1 VFSKIGTRNAMV
13 IAVASFALDL
23 DPSGRVGAAI
33 GSAGPTVLRAPEAEA
48 FLAAAV
54 AADAVDDAVAA
65 RFGELCSAAA
75 RPIDDVRGSA
85 VYRRHAVGVMARRAV
100 SWAMAELAEA
110 AA

>member
-1 VFSKIGTRNAMV
+1 
-13 IAVASFALDL
+13 
-23 DPSGRVGAAI
+23 
-33 GSAGPTVLRAPEAEA
+33 
-48 FLAAAV
+48 
-54 AADAVDDAVAA
+54 VDDAVAA